1 MRIFFGILLGTLF
14 SVSTIVGLKVCYPL
28 ISYLLK
34 LNSMLRDP
42 LGILALILGSF
53 ATLAC
58 LNAAIRNFWLTKT
71 ATSIPVLATVFG
83 LLGMLLIAALVV
95 LFYVVSRLGH

>member
-1 MRIFFGILLGTLF
+1 MRIFFGILF
-14 SVSTIVGLKVCYPL
+14 SLATIVGLKVCYPL
-28 ISYLLK
+28 ISHLTPEK
-34 LNSMLRDP
+34 MLSDP
-42 LGILALILGSF
+42 FGFLALLLGAF

-58 LNAAIRNFWLTKT
+58 LNAAIRNFWLTQT